1 MLDIYRK
8 EGRLVDLLK
17 DSPQKLFLK
26 YLVPSVSATM
36 VTSIYILADSIMIG
50 KGIGELAI
58 AALNII
64 LPLFNIFFGTGAL
77 FGIGGAVLFSVSMGN
92 GDPDRAKRYF
102 TLATLFTAAFALCYL
117 VVGNVFLEP
126 ILTFLGATDLTWHY
140 AYDYARWLMVGAP
153 VFAFSMLLQSFVRND
168 KNPKLAMVAV
178 IAGGVLNT
186 FLDWLF
192 IYPMQLGMT
201 GAIVASVIGTGVTCL
216 ILCLHFFRKECN
228 LRFSF
233 KKLRSR
239 YSKEIVQYGASSFL
253 TELSGGVLIFVLNQQ
268 ALLYA
273 GELGVTVYSVL
284 TNSAY
289 IVNAFSNGIAQ
300 AAQPI
305 IATNFGAKAQDRID
319 ALKGIGLRTALIAGC
334 TFAALGL
341 LFPQAVVYIF
351 VHPTE
356 AILELAPMAVRIYFI
371 GFIGAALNIFFTS
384 YFQATLQPSKALTV
398 CMLRGLILSALFA
411 YTLPLVL
418 DIIGIWA
425 SILLAE
431 FITLGIAV
439 AMDRKKK

>member
-1 MLDIYRK
+1 
-8 EGRLVDLLK
+8 
-17 DSPQKLFLK
+17 
-26 YLVPSVSATM
+26 
-36 VTSIYILADSIMIG
+36 
-50 KGIGELAI
+50 
-58 AALNII
+58 
-64 LPLFNIFFGTGAL
+64 
-77 FGIGGAVLFSVSMGN
+77 
-92 GDPDRAKRYF
+92 
-102 TLATLFTAAFALCYL
+102 
-117 VVGNVFLEP
+117 
-126 ILTFLGATDLTWHY
+126 
-140 AYDYARWLMVGAP
+140 MVGAP

-216 ILCLHFFRKECN
+216 ILCLHFFRKDCN

-233 KKLRSR
+233 QKLRPR

-319 ALKGIGLRTALIAGC
+319 ALKGIGLRTALIAGS

>member
-1 MLDIYRK
+1 
-8 EGRLVDLLK
+8 
-17 DSPQKLFLK
+17 
-26 YLVPSVSATM
+26 
-36 VTSIYILADSIMIG
+36 
-50 KGIGELAI
+50 
-58 AALNII
+58 
-64 LPLFNIFFGTGAL
+64 
-77 FGIGGAVLFSVSMGN
+77 
-92 GDPDRAKRYF
+92 
-102 TLATLFTAAFALCYL
+102 
-117 VVGNVFLEP
+117 
-126 ILTFLGATDLTWHY
+126 
-140 AYDYARWLMVGAP
+140 
-153 VFAFSMLLQSFVRND
+153 
-168 KNPKLAMVAV
+168 
-178 IAGGVLNT
+178 
-186 FLDWLF
+186 
-192 IYPMQLGMT
+192 MT

-216 ILCLHFFRKECN
+216 ILCLHFFRKDCN

-233 KKLRSR
+233 QNLRPR

-319 ALKGIGLRTALIAGC
+319 ALKSIGLRTALIAGC
-334 TFAALGL
+334 IFATLGL

-431 FITLGIAV
+431 FITLGIAI